1 MKSIVARCLCSCHN
15 YLLRL
20 VNQNPESFQK
30 TRPFRFS
37 VLRQQV
43 GRFSKGIWGN
53 KNSVILVDLPYQ
65 SSIVIPC
72 VFAKPA
78 VLAADL
84 FIDIAR
90 DEQDKQVSVD
100 KEAGAS
106 SCVAADALHQT
117 ICNRPDLPVDIAD
130 ADDLIRAAWI
140 HLTYT
145 LRQSSGIIPRPGK
158 TDCDPP

>member
-1 MKSIVARCLCSCHN
+1 M
-15 YLLRL
+15 
-20 VNQNPESFQK
+20 NQNPESFQK
-30 TRPFRFS
+30 TRPLRFS

-53 KNSVILVDLPYQ
+53 KNLVILVDLPYQ

-78 VLAADL
+78 VLADNL

-100 KEAGAS
+100 KEAGRVHAWPLTPYIKRS
-106 SCVAADALHQT
+106 V
-117 ICNRPDLPVDIAD
+117 I
-130 ADDLIRAAWI
+130 DLICP
-140 HLTYT
+140 LTSLMQTTLYARLGYT
-145 LRQSSGIIPRPGK
+145 
-158 TDCDPP
+158 

>member
-30 TRPFRFS
+30 TRPFRFF

-72 VFAKPA
+72 VFEKSA
-78 VLAADL
+78 VLADDL

-100 KEAGAS
+100 KEAGRVYAWPLTPYIKRS
-106 SCVAADALHQT
+106 V
-117 ICNRPDLPVDIAD
+117 I
-130 ADDLIRAAWI
+130 DLICP
-140 HLTYT
+140 LTSLMQT
-145 LRQSSGIIPRPGK
+145 
-158 TDCDPP
+158 T

>member
-1 MKSIVARCLCSCHN
+1 M
-15 YLLRL
+15 
-20 VNQNPESFQK
+20 
-30 TRPFRFS
+30 
-37 VLRQQV
+37 LRQQV
-43 GRFSKGIWGN
+43 GRFSKGIWRHQD
-53 KNSVILVDLPYQ
+53 SVILVDLPYQ

-78 VLAADL
+78 VLADDL

-100 KEAGAS
+100 KEAGRVHAWPLTPYIKRS
-106 SCVAADALHQT
+106 V
-117 ICNRPDLPVDIAD
+117 IGPDLPVDIAD
-130 ADDLIRAAWI
+130 ADDLIRAVWI